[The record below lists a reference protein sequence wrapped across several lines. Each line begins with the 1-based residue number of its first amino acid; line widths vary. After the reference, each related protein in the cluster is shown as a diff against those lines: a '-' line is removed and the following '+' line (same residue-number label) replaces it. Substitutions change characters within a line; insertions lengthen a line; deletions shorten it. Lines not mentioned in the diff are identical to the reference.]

1 MGALKGSRQA
11 LYTALASTGGSLLG
25 FILTSV
31 SVVMIFGQMPRFN
44 LLRDKGRYNEAFGVY
59 FQAIQWLAIATIWS
73 ILALLIDTDTAPK
86 PVVTYV
92 MLGLF
97 ILSSFRVYRCVW
109 LLKVLVALAAQRP
122 TQALARPPASGQT
135 AE

>member
-1 MGALKGSRQA
+1 MRRRYERNFLMIECLVSVAITVLLVIGINRIYGEAAVMGALKGSRQA

-86 PVVTYV
+86 PV
-92 MLGLF
+92 
-97 ILSSFRVYRCVW
+97 
-109 LLKVLVALAAQRP
+109 
-122 TQALARPPASGQT
+122 
-135 AE
+135 